1 MDERITLKTF
11 LEKVPPYRET
21 EVSDLYIFDGDIELK
36 MGNNYHNL
44 PEIEIECPV
53 CKGKRYF
60 QKTDYLSERTILDET
75 NTLGLI
81 YTCKNCNEAQK
92 IFNLKFIQI
101 DEELTTKFVP
111 GKILKIGEYPPFG
124 DSIPAKVITLAGKE
138 KDFFLK
144 GRRCENQ
151 SLGIGAYAYYR
162 RIVEN
167 QKNKLIDEIIK
178 VCNKLGGQEELIKD
192 LENAKTEIQFSKAID
207 SIKKELP
214 TSLFIEDKNPLK
226 LLHKA
231 VSKGIHDMTDEE
243 CLKYAESIRVI
254 LFALTE
260 RINAILKDS
269 QEIHDAISVLGSL

>member
-1 MDERITLKTF
+1 MDNRIAIKSFFESVSPYKEVEVEDLKLIYYIIGGRT
-11 LEKVPPYRET
+11 
-21 EVSDLYIFDGDIELK
+21 VSTNF
-36 MGNNYHNL
+36 
-44 PEIEIECPV
+44 PEIEVECPI
-53 CKGKRYF
+53 CKGKRF
-60 QKTDYLSERTILDET
+60 FEKTNTESNYSSTDGYSLETIL
-75 NTLGLI
+75 
-81 YTCKNCNEAQK
+81 YTCKNCSRSQK
-92 IFNLKFIQI
+92 IFTLKYKQLEPEKGAEVI
-101 DEELTTKFVP
+101 P
-111 GKILKIGEYPPFG
+111 GSIIKLGEYPPFG
-124 DSIPAKVITLAGKE
+124 DSIPAKVITLVGKE
-138 KDFFLK
+138 RDFFLK

-207 SIKKELP
+207 SIKNELP

-269 QEIHDAISVLGSL
+269 KEIHDAISVLGSL